1 MDKYKVGTFLK
12 YHDYGIDKQTLTGI
26 ILEKF
31 YVKDWGKKKP
41 QYKIKWFGLD
51 QDYYYKELEMEM
63 LFTVIGEDN
72 EKYLNRDN
80 HCQATRSNK

>member
-1 MDKYKVGTFLK
+1 MDKYKVGTLLK

-26 ILEKF
+26 IVERV
-31 YVKDWGKKKP
+31 YVNSIKGRKKP

-72 EKYLNRDN
+72 EVSNRDI
-80 HCQATRSNK
+80 HSHK